1 MCRKELSVAT
11 SQVGEAAPGWAFN
24 KKIIITAL
32 KDVVTMQQ
40 NHIHKMLH
48 KWWVYLCEGQK
59 DLASFLSLV
68 HLL

>member
-1 MCRKELSVAT
+1 MT
-11 SQVGEAAPGWAFN
+11 SQVGETALDWAFD

-32 KDVVTMQQ
+32 KDVVMMQQ
-40 NHIHKMLH
+40 NHIHKMPH
-48 KWWVYLCEGQK
+48 KWWTYLCEGQK